1 MTAWKVS
8 KYGVFSGPYFLVLG
22 KYFQKSTDKKELR
35 IWTLLTQCLWKI
47 FLTMII
53 FSNNLSCNFKRDAK
67 RLHRNVSG
75 IWSNIFSCSL
85 IASFK
90 IHDGA
95 CIHYSIYVIKQFR
108 EYSCSG
114 PVCIY
119 LLKVNNRNT
128 GRRCEI
134 SSKLTIKTPQKRHW
148 RRSGVS
154 IVNFDYISHLVLVLL
169 LLPLNM

>member
-8 KYGVFSGPYFLVLG
+8 KYGVFSGPSFLVLG

-53 FSNNLSCNFKRDAK
+53 FNNNLSRNFKRDAK
-67 RLHRNVSG
+67 RLHRNVSR

-95 CIHYSIYVIKQFR
+95 CIHYSIYMIEQFC

-114 PVCIY
+114 PACIY
-119 LLKVNNRNT
+119 LLKVNSRNT
-128 GRRCEI
+128 RIRWEI
-134 SSKLTIKTPQKRHW
+134 CSKFKYTTKTSFASLW
-148 RRSGVS
+148 CL
-154 IVNFDYISHLVLVLL
+154 YC
-169 LLPLNM
+169 